1 MGKNKKKKGY
11 RAEELA
17 KKTIRVES
25 ISQGRFAIIDAETG
39 EILDDANGYGY
50 KSKQNAMRAWN
61 YKTQPKD
68 ENVEKFKQ
76 TIYDWWKHHHG
87 LSDLIDAIMFDT
99 VCKDGDDFTEK
110 DAIEIAR
117 RYIEENNIE
126 KPQGIHTWQLVHY
139 YYKFR

>member
-1 MGKNKKKKGY
+1 MKKKKSKKNLS
-11 RAEELA
+11 EL
-17 KKTIRVES
+17 KVDYVETS
-25 ISQGRFAIIDAETG
+25 PGRFSVVDTETG
-39 EILDDANGYGY
+39 EIVDDANGYGY

-68 ENVEKFKQ
+68 ENVEKFKR
-76 TIYDWWKHHHG
+76 IVYDWWKHQHG

-139 YYKFR
+139 YYKFK

>member
-1 MGKNKKKKGY
+1 MGKKKKKGY

-68 ENVEKFKQ
+68 ENVEKFKR
-76 TIYDWWKHHHG
+76 TIYDWWKQQHE

-99 VCKDGDDFTEK
+99 VYKDGDDFTEK

-139 YYKFR
+139 YYKLR

>member
-1 MGKNKKKKGY
+1 MGKNKKKKRY

-68 ENVEKFKQ
+68 ENVEKFKR
-76 TIYDWWKHHHG
+76 TIYDWWEHQHE

-139 YYKFR
+139 YFRFK